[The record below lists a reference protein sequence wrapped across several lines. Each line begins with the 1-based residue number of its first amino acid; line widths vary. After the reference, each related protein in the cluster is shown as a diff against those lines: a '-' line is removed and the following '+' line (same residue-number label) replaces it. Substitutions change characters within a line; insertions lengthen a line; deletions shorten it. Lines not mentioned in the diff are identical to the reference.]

1 MVTREQPIK
10 QGRAYTAYV
19 KVSGWAGR
27 ETDANGCSHK
37 IVDSKI
43 IDLKKLQTSQP
54 KHQGAG
60 RAEQES
66 YAEQKGHKR
75 PVSS

>member
-1 MVTREQPIK
+1 MVTREQPIE

-43 IDLKKLQTSQP
+43 IDLKKTTVHAILACAQLQHMLCILTRQRISV
-54 KHQGAG
+54 KF
-60 RAEQES
+60 
-66 YAEQKGHKR
+66 
-75 PVSS
+75 